1 MSEYDF
7 DLFVIGAGSGGV
19 RCARVAAGLG
29 AKVAVAEDL
38 YYGGTCVNVGCVPKK
53 LFYYGSHVREEIE
66 LAESFGW
73 TIPIAEFDW
82 PTLRDRKTKEIE
94 RLNSIYVNLLENSG
108 VTLVNG
114 RAAIE
119 DAHSVSVNG
128 ETYRA
133 KNILIA
139 TGGWPHFPDVPGI
152 EHAISS
158 NEFFYLESLPRK
170 ALIVGGGYIAIEFA
184 CILHNLGVE
193 VSISYRRDLFLRG
206 FDDDVRLHL
215 KHALQDKNIDLKFN
229 HSVTAIT
236 KQSDDSLLVAD
247 ADGEQNLYDMVLYAT
262 GRKPKVD
269 GLGIE
274 NTKVKLSQSGAIEVD
289 DHYRTSESSIFA
301 VGDVIDRVQ
310 LTPVALAEGMYVAH
324 TLFDDGYKS
333 LNYDN
338 IPTAV
343 FTQPSI
349 GTVGMTEQQAR
360 ADGYKVTIFKSTF
373 APMKYSFKQKKEKS
387 LMKLI
392 VDSDTDKVLGAHMV
406 GPEAGEIIQG
416 VGIALSMGATKQQFD
431 QTFGIHPTS
440 AEEFVTMRTPESE

>member
-29 AKVAVAEDL
+29 AKVAVAEER

-53 LFYYGSHVREEIE
+53 LFYYGSHVREELE

-73 TIPIAEFDW
+73 TIPTPEFDW
-82 PTLRDRKTKEIE
+82 PTLRDRKTQEIE
-94 RLNSIYVNLLENSG
+94 RLNTIYVNLLENSG
-108 VTLVNG
+108 VTLLNG
-114 RAAIE
+114 RAIIE
-119 DAHSVSVNG
+119 GAHTVSIDG
-128 ETYRA
+128 STYSA

-139 TGGWPHFPDVPGI
+139 TGGWPHLPDVPGV

-158 NEFFYLESLPRK
+158 NEFFFLDSLPKK

-184 CILHNLGVE
+184 CILHNLGVD
-193 VSISYRRDLFLRG
+193 VSVSYRRDLFLRG
-206 FDDDVRLHL
+206 FDDDIRLHL
-215 KHALQDKNIDLKFN
+215 KLVLEEKGLDLKFN
-229 HSVTAIT
+229 HNV
-236 KQSDDSLLVAD
+236 QSIEKLDDDSLLVSD
-247 ADGEQNLYDMVLYAT
+247 ADGAQQYDMVLYAT

-269 GLGIE
+269 GLGLE
-274 NTKVKLSQSGAIEVD
+274 NTNVKLSQSGAVIVD
-289 DHYRTSESSIFA
+289 DQYRTSEPSILA

-310 LTPVALAEGMYVAH
+310 LTPVALAEGMFVAH
-324 TLFDDGYKS
+324 TLFGEGYEA
-333 LNYDN
+333 LNYNN

-349 GTVGMTEQQAR
+349 GTVGLTEQQAV
-360 ADGYKVTIFKSTF
+360 ADGFNVKIFKSTF
-373 APMKYSFKQKKEKS
+373 APMKYSFKQKKERM

-416 VGIALSMGATKQQFD
+416 IGIAIGMGATKKQFD
-431 QTFGIHPTS
+431 QTVGIHPTS
-440 AEEFVTMRTPESE
+440 AEEFVTMRTPESH